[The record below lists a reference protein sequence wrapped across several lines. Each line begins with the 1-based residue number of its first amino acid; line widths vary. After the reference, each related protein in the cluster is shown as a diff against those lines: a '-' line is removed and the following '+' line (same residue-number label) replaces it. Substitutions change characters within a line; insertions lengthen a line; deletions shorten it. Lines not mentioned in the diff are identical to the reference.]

1 MMRIKK
7 VLNNNAFITH
17 NDDHQEMIV
26 IGKAIAYGKHFND
39 TVDESKVYKMFTPH
53 SCRVF

>member
-39 TVDESKVYKMFTPH
+39 TVDESKVYKLSLIH
-53 SCRVF
+53 I